1 MGEEMRYH
9 PVEEEIIKSYSTV
22 RFLRWGHFLR
32 TPIRKEGTAADAE
45 PSLRGAATFH
55 THTHARQKRRGEV
68 EGSRTQDCSVTDE
81 MPGHPRSTHTHTQNG
96 ARWRGKAGTAVV
108 TRGGEHRQLDIFNM
122 EHSE

>member
-55 THTHARQKRRGEV
+55 THTRKTKETRRSGGKPDTGLLSHRRNAR
-68 EGSRTQDCSVTDE
+68 
-81 MPGHPRSTHTHTQNG
+81 PPPLYTHTHTQNG